1 LSKKNRPA
9 NGSSGLRIGGNFFRE
24 EAFSPDIGGSK
35 MPSAGVPVIE
45 LKGTSKTVKIG
56 AGKTPVLVGERI
68 NPTNRKE
75 LIAKLKA
82 GEFDILE
89 GEAKKQIANGAEV
102 LDINVGVPG
111 IDEKHAMLE
120 ALRIVQ
126 GAVDVPLWIDTSN
139 PEVLAIAL
147 KHVVGRPGI
156 NSTTGEEKRMDVV
169 VPLAA
174 EYGAALVGLCIDDAG
189 IPTTSE
195 KRVEIARKIIDRA
208 EKAGLDRNN
217 IIIDCVALACATGE
231 SGAKATLD
239 TIRMCTQELGV
250 NTTIGLSNVS
260 FGLPERP
267 VLNANF
273 MLMCGGQGM
282 TCFIGNPNDPN
293 MQAALKASKLFWGED
308 KYAMGYLTWYRRRQ
322 AEIAAAAQKK

>member
-1 LSKKNRPA
+1 
-9 NGSSGLRIGGNFFRE
+9 
-24 EAFSPDIGGSK
+24 
-35 MPSAGVPVIE
+35 MPCAVVPVLE
-45 LKGTSKTVKIG
+45 LKGTGKTVKIG
-56 AGKTPVLVGERI
+56 ATKTPVIVGERI

-89 GEAKKQIANGAEV
+89 SEAKKQVQNGADI

-126 GAVDVPLWIDTSN
+126 SAVEVPVWIDTSN

-147 KHVVGRPGI
+147 KNVKGRPGI
-156 NSTTGEEKRMDVV
+156 NSTTGEAKRMDVII
-169 VPLAA
+169 PLAA

-189 IPTTSE
+189 IPQTSE
-195 KRVEIARKIIDRA
+195 KRVEIARRIIDRA
-208 EKAGLDRNN
+208 ERAGLDRKN
-217 IIIDCVALACATGE
+217 IIIDCVALACSTGE

-239 TIRMCTQELGV
+239 TIRICTEELGV
-250 NTTIGLSNVS
+250 NTTVGLSNVS

-267 VLNANF
+267 ALNAHF
-273 MLMCGGQGM
+273 MLLCAGQGM
-282 TCFIGNPNDPN
+282 TCFIGNPNDPL
-293 MQAALKASKLFWGED
+293 MQAALKSSKLFWGED
-308 KYAMGYLTWYRRRQ
+308 KFAMGYLMWYRKRQ
-322 AEIAAAAQKK
+322 AAIAAASAEKK